1 MWSRSLLAA
10 AAAAVLL
17 AGCTKISSAT
27 GPHAARPGV
36 EPGVLRIAD
45 ISDPSTL
52 NPMMTGADVAYQL
65 ASYSLEYL
73 VQLDD
78 KGGLAPVLCER
89 VPSVENG
96 DISKDGLSITYH
108 LRHGVLW
115 QDGAPFTAADVVATW
130 KQVMNPNNPVQIRTG
145 YEVISRIDTPDK
157 WTAVLRLKQPYA
169 PLPTRFLVGIQEGPI
184 AVLPAHLIADQ
195 PDLVHSPLNNKPVGT
210 GPFIVQSWQHN
221 GRLVYVANPHYWRGA
236 PKLRKIIFQAQP
248 SQSTEIIG
256 FHAGEI
262 DADLDVGPADLPS
275 YRQLQ
280 GMHIVQSPSLRLA
293 VVVMNAMPSSPLQDV
308 RLRHA
313 VAFAINRHETLHKI
327 NHDVG
332 VMADEF
338 LPSWSWAYTP
348 DVPRYDY
355 DPKQAAA
362 LLDQAGW
369 RPGPDGIRVKNGR
382 RLSLILIG
390 VTGSDSTRRFNLLTQ
405 QYLRAIG
412 IEGIIKEYEYGLVF
426 DINGPIRQGRYDI
439 ATYSYSVNYDP
450 SALQDDGCDQFAP
463 AGANESRLCD
473 PVVDRL
479 ERQALAVY
487 DVAKRKPLYAEIERR
502 RMEDLGTFPLYYRD
516 RVSVISDTL
525 HDYIPSRG
533 IMANWNAYQ
542 WTLP

>member
-1 MWSRSLLAA
+1 MWRRLIPAA
-10 AAAAVLL
+10 LCAAVLL
-17 AGCTKISSAT
+17 AGCTKISTAT
-27 GPHAARPGV
+27 GPHAAQPGA

-45 ISDPSTL
+45 ISEPSTL
-52 NPMMTGADVAYQL
+52 DPMLSGADVAYQL

-78 KGGLAPVLCER
+78 KGQVVPVLCER

-96 DISKDGLSITYH
+96 DISKDGLAITYH

-115 QDGAPFTAADVVATW
+115 QDGVPFTAADIVATW

-145 YEVISRIDTPDK
+145 YEVITRIDTPDK
-157 WTAVLRLKQPYA
+157 WTAVLHLKQPYA
-169 PLPTRFLVGIQEGPI
+169 PLPTRFLAGIQEGPV
-184 AVLPAHLIADQ
+184 AVLPAHLIAGL

-248 SQSTEIIG
+248 SQATEIVG
-256 FHAGEI
+256 FGTREI
-262 DADLDVGPADLPS
+262 DADLDAGPADLPS
-275 YRQLQ
+275 YRQLR
-280 GMHIVQSPSLRLA
+280 GMRISQSPSLRLA
-293 VVVMNAMPSSPLQDV
+293 VVVMNASPSSPLQDV

-338 LPSWSWAYTP
+338 LPTWSWAYTP

-362 LLDQAGW
+362 LLDAAGW
-369 RPGPDGIRVKNGR
+369 KPGPDGIRVKSGQ

-390 VTGSDSTRRFNLLTQ
+390 VTGSDSTRRFNILTQ
-405 QYLRAIG
+405 QYLRAVG

-426 DINGPIRQGRYDI
+426 DINGPIRQGRFDI

-450 SALQDDGCDQFAP
+450 SALQDDGCDQFSP

-473 PVVDRL
+473 QDVDRL
-479 ERQALAVY
+479 ERRALAIY
-487 DVAKRKPLYAEIERR
+487 DAVKRKPLYAEIERR

-516 RVSVISDTL
+516 RIGVISNAL
-525 HDYIPSRG
+525 QNYIPSRG

-542 WTLP
+542 WTMP